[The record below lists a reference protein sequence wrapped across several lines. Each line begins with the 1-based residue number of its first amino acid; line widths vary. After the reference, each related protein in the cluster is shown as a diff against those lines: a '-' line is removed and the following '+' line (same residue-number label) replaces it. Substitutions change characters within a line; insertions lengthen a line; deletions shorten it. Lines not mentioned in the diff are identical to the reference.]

1 MVPRTCGSLLNPTLK
16 PRLTIS
22 TNPFIGKSSTSPRKG
37 SDTDAI
43 ASLREGMPKMDIAS
57 MANNGDYSFSR
68 EKENGKEGA
77 KGRDVSLILSLTNKA
92 DD

>member
-1 MVPRTCGSLLNPTLK
+1 LET
-16 PRLTIS
+16 RLTIS
-22 TNPFIGKSSTSPRKG
+22 TNPFIGKTSTSPRKG
-37 SDTDAI
+37 SDADAI

-68 EKENGKEGA
+68 EKENGKDGA
-77 KGRDVSLILSLTNKA
+77 KGRDVSLKFLLADNA

>member
-1 MVPRTCGSLLNPTLK
+1 MA
-16 PRLTIS
+16 S

-37 SDTDAI
+37 AETDAI
-43 ASLREGMPKMDIAS
+43 MSLREGMPKMDIAS

-77 KGRDVSLILSLTNKA
+77 KGRDVSSRSALIGSA
-92 DD
+92 DE